1 MSVADRIIEK
11 CGGVTRTAEI
21 VGVRKNW
28 IYRWR
33 LPRERGGTG
42 GDIPRAAQLKIMEAA
57 RQGVVTISPEDFF
70 PDNGNREGGTT

>member
-1 MSVADRIIEK
+1 MSVADKIIAK
-11 CGGVTRTAEI
+11 CGGVARTAEI

-42 GDIPRAAQLKIMEAA
+42 GEIPRTAQLKIMEAA
-57 RQGVVTISPEDFF
+57 RQGLVAISPDDFF
-70 PDNGNREGGTT
+70 PNKAKSEGGTK